1 MANNFRSKTSYSTS
15 TEYFMQ
21 EDGTTG
27 AGLGDNIRLE
37 DGTAHDSGT
46 FGGLF
51 SLESLSN
58 TTFYQCPDSTTAMI
72 LSMSIINKSDD
83 TVSCIVY
90 LHSSTAETKT
100 VSSASVTETNANV
113 TLFHGVPIPTNT
125 TLEVMGGQKI
135 ILQPTDKLI
144 LKSNS
149 SNGVDVTMS
158 IMEMT

>member
-1 MANNFRSKTSYSTS
+1 MANVFKSRTAYSVS

-46 FGGLF
+46 YGGSF

-58 TTFYQCPDSTTAMI
+58 TTFYQCPDSTTAVV
-72 LSMSIINKSDD
+72 LSINIINKSDD

-90 LHSSTAETKT
+90 LNSSTSDSKT
-100 VSSASVTETNANV
+100 VSSSSVTETNANV
-113 TLFHGVPIPTNT
+113 TLLHGVPIPTNT
-125 TLEVMGGQKI
+125 TLEVMSGQKI
-135 ILQPTDKLI
+135 VLQATDSLV

-158 IMEMT
+158 LMEIT

>member
-46 FGGLF
+46 FGGFF

>member
-58 TTFYQCPDSTTAMI
+58 TTTAMI

-90 LHSSTAETKT
+90 LNSSTAETKT